1 MHRCISNFPSQTV
14 EVLPSKLYQAKTGK
28 ALVETSTI
36 LNWNGEEPMKIAVF
50 VYEYPP
56 KIVGGLGTYAAEI
69 TRKFVLTDH
78 DVTVF
83 TMNDDAGDLPTR
95 EIWRGIEI
103 HRPLHIDIS
112 DSLPDVIAE
121 DIRKWGRGIHFFGK
135 LMVYN
140 YLSAAKLVNEL
151 IKKESLKYD
160 LVVAHDWLSVMGG
173 VTVKKESGLPLAFH
187 VHSTE
192 QGRTMGNGSSVVS
205 NIELRGGN
213 MADLVVT
220 VSYAMKDE
228 LIQLGFPRDKI
239 KVSYNGV
246 DPQKYNP
253 ETIKKEDIRRI
264 RTSYGLKDEDFMI
277 LFLGRLVGV
286 KGVDKLIMAMPH
298 ILAKYPKAKLVIVGV
313 GDLQEYLQN
322 LVRMIKMDEYVRFR
336 FDFIPEEERILH
348 YAACD
353 VAAFPSLYEPF
364 GIVALE
370 AMAMEKPVVVGASG
384 VSGMREI
391 VICCG
396 DEQCG
401 YHVDPNNPS
410 DIAWGILSALETP
423 EKRKWLGKNGRKRV
437 LSEFTWSRI
446 AEKTIELYESVVK
459 R

>member
-1 MHRCISNFPSQTV
+1 L
-14 EVLPSKLYQAKTGK
+14 VLCVSLENGWFVLKL
-28 ALVETSTI
+28 
-36 LNWNGEEPMKIAVF
+36 AVF

-69 TRKFVLTDH
+69 TRKFVLDDH

-83 TMNDDAGDLPTR
+83 TMNDDEGSLPTR

-121 DIRKWGRGIHFFGK
+121 DIKKWEWGRGVHFFGK

-140 YLSAAKLVNEL
+140 YLSAAKLINEL
-151 IKKESLKYD
+151 IKKENMKYD
-160 LVVAHDWLSVMGG
+160 IVVAHDWLSAMGG
-173 VTVKKESGLPLAFH
+173 ITVKRETDLPLAFH

-192 QGRTMGNGSSVVS
+192 KGRTMGNGSSVVS
-205 NIELRGGN
+205 NIELRAGKT
-213 MADLVVT
+213 ADLVVT

-228 LIQLGFPRDKI
+228 LIQLGFPREKI
-239 KVSYNGV
+239 QVSYNGV
-246 DPQKYNP
+246 DPQKYSPSNVSP
-253 ETIKKEDIRRI
+253 EEIRRV
-264 RTSYGLKDEDFMI
+264 RSKYGLRDDELMI

-298 ILAKYPKAKLVIVGV
+298 ILTKIPNARLVVVGV
-313 GDLQEYLQN
+313 GDLQEYLMN
-322 LVRMIKMDEYVRFR
+322 LTRAMRLDQYVKFC
-336 FDFIPEEERILH
+336 FDFIPEEERIVH

-353 VAAFPSLYEPF
+353 IAVFPSHYEPF

-370 AMAMEKPVVVGASG
+370 AMSMEKAVVVGAAG

-396 DEQCG
+396 EEQCG
-401 YHVDPNNPS
+401 FHVDPNNPS
-410 DIAWGILSALETP
+410 DIAWGVISALEDP
-423 EKRKWLGKNGRKRV
+423 ERMKMLGKNGRKRV
-437 LSEFTWSRI
+437 LAEFTWSKI
-446 AEKTIELYESVVK
+446 AEKTMDLYASIAK

>member
-1 MHRCISNFPSQTV
+1 
-14 EVLPSKLYQAKTGK
+14 
-28 ALVETSTI
+28 
-36 LNWNGEEPMKIAVF
+36 MKIAVF

-69 TRKFVLTDH
+69 TRKFVLDDH

-83 TMNDDAGDLPTR
+83 TMNDDAGSLPTR

-121 DIRKWGRGIHFFGK
+121 DIKKWGRGLHFFGK

-140 YLSAAKLVNEL
+140 YLSAAKLINEL
-151 IKKESLKYD
+151 IKKEGMKYD
-160 LVVAHDWLSVMGG
+160 IVVAHDWLSAMGG
-173 VTVKKESGLPLAFH
+173 ITVKRETGLPLAFH

-192 QGRTMGNGSSVVS
+192 KGRTLGNGSDVVS
-205 NIELRGGN
+205 NIELRAGK
-213 MADLVVT
+213 MADMVVT

-228 LIQLGFPRDKI
+228 LIQLGFPREKI
-239 KVSYNGV
+239 QVSYNGV

-253 ETIKKEDIRRI
+253 ENVSSEDIKRI
-264 RTSYGLKDEDFMI
+264 RSKYGIKDNELMI

-286 KGVDKLIMAMPH
+286 KGVDKLIMAIPH
-298 ILAKYPKAKLVIVGV
+298 ILTKIPNARLVVVGV
-313 GDLQEYLQN
+313 GDLQEYLTN
-322 LVRMIKMDEYVRFR
+322 LTRTMRLGEYVKFC

-353 VAAFPSLYEPF
+353 IAVFPSHYEPF

-370 AMAMEKPVVVGASG
+370 AMSMEKPVVVGAAG

-396 DEQCG
+396 EEQCG

-410 DIAWGILSALETP
+410 DIAWGVISALEDP
-423 EKRKWLGKNGRKRV
+423 ERRKVLGKNGRKRV
-437 LSEFTWSRI
+437 IAEFTWSRI
-446 AEKTIELYESVVK
+446 AEKTIELYETIVK